1 MKLNCI
7 VIDDE
12 FPARELL
19 KDFIGKVP
27 NLELLGSF
35 SSPLSALSVLQSN
48 TVDLMFIDIQ
58 MPEIS
63 GIDFLKTM
71 TKKPLVVITSAY
83 QEYALE
89 GYTLD
94 VMDYLLKPF
103 SFDRFMQSVNKA
115 FQRKWSNEPQ
125 AAVHEPTETVTP
137 AEPVKNHILVKA
149 DYKIYRFKF
158 DNIICVEGMR
168 EYVTYYCEGEK
179 VVALESLRNL
189 EAQLPSSAFLRV
201 HKSYIINIDKIT
213 TFYGNQIQLKGLSKY
228 VPIGKSYKEAVN
240 KRLMEG

>member
-19 KDFIGKVP
+19 TDFIKKVP
-27 NLELLGSF
+27 NLELLGRF
-35 SSPLSALSVLQSN
+35 DSPLKALDELQSN
-48 TVDLMFIDIQ
+48 AVDLMFIDIQ

-63 GIDFLKTM
+63 GIDFIKTLRH
-71 TKKPLVVITSAY
+71 KPMVVITSAY

-89 GYTLD
+89 GYSLD

-115 FQRKWSNEPQ
+115 FDRMADHTPSVLPDS
-125 AAVHEPTETVTP
+125 VPTESIEP
-137 AEPVKNHILVKA
+137 AKDYLLVKA
-149 DYKIYRFKF
+149 DYKIHRIKFKS
-158 DNIICVEGMR
+158 IVCIEGMR
-168 EYVTYYCEGEK
+168 EYVTYFCDTDK
-179 VVALESLRNL
+179 VVALESLRSL
-189 EAQLPSSAFLRV
+189 ESLLPEKDFLRV

-213 TFYGNQIQLKGLSKY
+213 TFYGNQIKLEGLSKY
-228 VPIGKSYKEAVN
+228 IPIGKSYKDVVQ
-240 KRLMEG
+240 KRLMDQ

>member
-19 KDFIGKVP
+19 TDFIKKVP
-27 NLELLGSF
+27 NLELLDRF
-35 SSPLSALSVLQSN
+35 DSPLKALAVLQSN
-48 TVDLMFIDIQ
+48 KVDLMFIDIQ

-63 GIDFLKTM
+63 GIDFLKTLRH
-71 TKKPLVVITSAY
+71 KPMVVITSAY

-89 GYTLD
+89 GYSLD

-115 FQRKWSNEPQ
+115 FDRVADKETVVVQPEVVTVQ
-125 AAVHEPTETVTP
+125 AAEP
-137 AEPVKNHILVKA
+137 AKDYLLVKA
-149 DYKIYRFKF
+149 DYKIHRIKF
-158 DNIICVEGMR
+158 NNIICIEGMR
-168 EYVTYYCEGEK
+168 EYVTYFCDKEK
-179 VVALESLRNL
+179 YVALESLRSL
-189 EAQLPSSAFLRV
+189 EGLLPEKDFIRV

-213 TFYGNQIQLKGLSKY
+213 TFYGNQIKLAGLDKY
-228 VPIGKSYKEAVN
+228 IPIGKSYKDIVQ
-240 KRLMEG
+240 KRIMEQ